1 MRVFKSLVLAL
12 LAAGIEAAPTAYS
25 NKLGAVS
32 SESSVCSQIGIDLL
46 KAGGNAADA
55 LVGTVF
61 CVGVVAPYHSG
72 IGGGG
77 FMLVRGS
84 NGSYEFV
91 DFRETMPAA
100 GFKDMYKNNSAA
112 SLYGGLASGVPGEL
126 RGTEHLH
133 QKYGK
138 LSWATVMKPAID
150 LAYNGFTVTAD
161 TVHYFESTTPEFF
174 GSASFLTADPNWSVD
189 FAPNGT
195 LLGVGDTLTRKRYAA
210 TLQTIAAEGANA
222 FYSGPIAEA
231 TIEAVQNANAS
242 KGIMTLKDLADYSV
256 ITSRPPVFIEYR
268 DYKITAGSAPCGGE
282 VVLSVMKAIEGY
294 PGMGDPSQLNV
305 STQRIVEATRFA
317 YGQRTLLGDPAFVAN
332 MDIYQQ
338 EIINATTAA
347 KTRSLISDTHTQ
359 NVSYYN
365 PSGYVV
371 LTDHGTSA
379 ITVADSSGMVIA
391 LTTTVNTLF
400 GSQVIVPS
408 TGVIMNNEMND
419 FSIPGTTN
427 AFGYVASPDNYVQP
441 GKRPLSSISP
451 TIVESLSTG
460 EFYFA
465 TGAAGGS
472 RIITSVLQSL
482 WNVLDRNMTSLE
494 AVEAPR
500 WHNQLSPNVLEME
513 LSYDNTTVAAM
524 KEKGHNITR
533 VAIEAT
539 DLSVV
544 RRLADGTFEAAGET
558 RMHNAAGLVV

>member
-1 MRVFKSLVLAL
+1 MLGLKSLVLAC
-12 LAAGIEAAPTAYS
+12 LAAAIEAAPTASS

-84 NGSYEFV
+84 NGSYEFI

-100 GFKDMYKNNSAA
+100 GFTDMYNNNSAA

-138 LSWATVMKPAID
+138 LPWATVMKPAIG
-150 LAYNGFTVTAD
+150 LAFNGFTVSAD
-161 TVHYFESTTPEFF
+161 TVHYFASTTPEFF
-174 GSASFLTADPNWSVD
+174 GSASFLTADPNWAID

-195 LLGVGDTLTRKRYAA
+195 LLGIGDTLTRKRYAA
-210 TLQTIAAEGANA
+210 TLQTIAAEGADS
-222 FYSGPIAEA
+222 FYTGPIAEA
-231 TIEAVQNANAS
+231 TIEAVQNSNAS
-242 KGIMTLKDLADYSV
+242 KGIMTLEDLAGYSV
-256 ITSRPPVFIEYR
+256 ESSKPPVSIDYR
-268 DYKITAGSAPCGGE
+268 DYMITAGSAPSGGE

-294 PGMGDPSQLNV
+294 SGMGDPSQLNV

-317 YGQRTLLGDPAFVAN
+317 YGQRTLMGDPDFVSN
-332 MDIYQQ
+332 MDIYQK

-347 KTRSLISDTHTQ
+347 KTRSLISDIYTQ

-379 ITVADSSGMVIA
+379 ITVADASGLVIA

-451 TIVESLSTG
+451 TIVECLSTG
-460 EFYFA
+460 KFYFA

-482 WNVLDRNMTSLE
+482 WNVLDKNMTSLE
-494 AVEAPR
+494 AVQAPR
-500 WHNQLSPNVLEME
+500 WHNQLLPNVLEME
-513 LSYDNTTVAAM
+513 LSYDNSSVAAM
-524 KEKGHNITR
+524 NAKGHNITR

-539 DLSVV
+539 DLSVI
-544 RRLADGTFEAAGET
+544 RRLANGSFEAAGET
-558 RMHNAAGLVV
+558 RMHNAAGLVA